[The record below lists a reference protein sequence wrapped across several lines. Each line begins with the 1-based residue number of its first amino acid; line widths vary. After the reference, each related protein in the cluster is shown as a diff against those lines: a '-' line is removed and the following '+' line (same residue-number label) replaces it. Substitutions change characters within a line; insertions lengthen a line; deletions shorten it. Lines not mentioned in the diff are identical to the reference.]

1 MARPFQRNVRPLD
14 ERTVLA
20 GVYAARLAIANA
32 LAVAA
37 TVVRTQAEGLS
48 WLPLAV
54 LVVGIPTAWTIVSV
68 LYSRHRPIGGRF
80 RAAQVL
86 HDLLL
91 ATVAVLLTG
100 GLGSEFVLV
109 YVILTAVAGL
119 LLGFRGAIVTAVAC
133 VAVYLSIA
141 YMQMAPAL
149 AASAEVIE
157 LPNLAGRP
165 TTILWSLS
173 LTSLVFL
180 LVGVV
185 SGIVG
190 RRLRTQRERLTELE
204 QELAASRIDAQ
215 DILDTLE
222 SGILSIDAD
231 ENIDFVNVTAR
242 TQLGIAGLP
251 TETAVHGDQRAL
263 GTLYNLL
270 IQTLRKEQEE
280 EFSEISIADAEGRPR
295 TYSVTTTVLYDPRG
309 RKRGAAAILS
319 DLEQR
324 QRLEELARKTDRL
337 QAMHELAAGL
347 AHEIQNPLAAIRSA
361 VELIEADGLAS
372 NAQTRR
378 LMDLVVRES
387 DRLSALV
394 EDFKAFSGMRIRDRK
409 RLDLR
414 EILDDAI
421 EVERMAARGDHVR
434 VTFARPRF
442 RVGIEGDHNLLKQ
455 VCVNLLSNARHAV
468 EGIREPQ
475 IQIRVGYEELLPELE
490 RVGPFVALE
499 VGDNGVGIDDQEKK
513 RIFDPFFTTRPGG
526 FGMGLAIVHRIV
538 ELHGGMVWVESDPG
552 RGSTFRIA
560 LPRQTGTPG

>member
-54 LVVGIPTAWTIVSV
+54 LVVGIPTAWTIISV
-68 LYSRHRPIGGRF
+68 LYSRHRPIGSRF
-80 RAAQVL
+80 LAAQIL

-141 YMQMAPAL
+141 YMQVAPAL
-149 AASAEVIE
+149 AGSTEVIE

-190 RRLRTQRERLTELE
+190 RRLRTQRDRLAELE

-270 IQTLRKEQEE
+270 LQTLRKEQEE

-324 QRLEELARKTDRL
+324 QRLEELARQTDRL
-337 QAMHELAAGL
+337 QAMNELAAGL

-361 VELIEADGLAS
+361 VELIEADGPAS

-378 LMDLVVRES
+378 LMDLIVRES

-409 RLDLR
+409 PLDLR

-475 IQIRVGYEELLPELE
+475 IQIRVGYEDLLPELE

-499 VGDNGVGIDDQEKK
+499 VGDNGVGIDDEEKK

-560 LPRQTGTPG
+560 LPRQTGTLG

>member
-14 ERTVLA
+14 ERTILA

-37 TVVRTQAEGLS
+37 TVVRTQAEGLT

-68 LYSRHRPIGGRF
+68 LYSRHRPIGSRF
-80 RAAQVL
+80 MAAQVL

-133 VAVYLSIA
+133 VAVYLAIA

-149 AASAEVIE
+149 AASADVIE

-185 SGIVG
+185 SGVVG
-190 RRLRTQRERLTELE
+190 RRLRAQRDRLTELE

-222 SGILSIDAD
+222 SGILSVDAD

-242 TQLGIAGLP
+242 TQLGITGLP
-251 TETAVHGDQRAL
+251 TETPAQGDHRAL
-263 GTLYNLL
+263 NTLYNLL
-270 IQTLRKEQEE
+270 LQTLRKEQEE
-280 EFSEISIADAEGRPR
+280 EFSEISIADSEGRPR
-295 TYSVTTTVLYDPRG
+295 TYRVTTTVLYDPRG

-319 DLEQR
+319 DLDQR
-324 QRLEELARKTDRL
+324 QRLEDLARQTDRL
-337 QAMHELAAGL
+337 QAMNELAAGL

-361 VELIEADGLAS
+361 VELIETDGTAG
-372 NAQTRR
+372 NRETRR

-394 EDFKAFSGMRIRDRK
+394 DDFKAFSGMRIRNRK

-414 EILDDAI
+414 DVLEDAI
-421 EVERMAARGDHVR
+421 EVERTVARMDHLR
-434 VTFARPRF
+434 VIYARPRF
-442 RVGIEGDHNLLKQ
+442 RVAMEGDHNLLKQ
-455 VCVNLLSNARHAV
+455 VCLNLLSNARHAV
-468 EGIREPQ
+468 EGVRDPR
-475 IQIRVGYEELLPELE
+475 IQIRVGYEDLLPELE
-490 RVGPFVALE
+490 RVGPCIALE
-499 VGDNGVGIDDQEKK
+499 VEDNGIGIGDEERK

-538 ELHGGMVWVESDPG
+538 DLHGGMVWVESDPG
-552 RGSTFRIA
+552 RGSTFHIA
-560 LPRQTGTPG
+560 FPRQAGVLG